1 MVGFPLLLI
10 PLAIYNII
18 VFLMP
23 DVSFTDPLVKVMLVS
38 GAEWSVTLSDILL
51 TLAIFLL
58 LAEVIKGARPGAK
71 YLTDHL
77 LSLIVFGAA
86 AAEFVMW
93 PKFATSTYFLMTALS
108 LVDFIS
114 GLALRTRRRTVA
126 AAPAPARPA
135 KAEKV
140 EAEKV
145 EPPAPEPQPVPVPS
159 EPVKPAAP
167 PAAAVA
173 ESVLQEKPDLKPEPR
188 PAPPSAAPEP
198 TPVVPAPDAPKTAAP
213 EVPAPESHS
222 PEIPSPG
229 LQPGP
234 SFPPPPDKPDTPPR
248 CSRWFAASGSR
259 QRCAGSGWRH
269 RPPARPPATP
279 AAVGRIAAPGRR
291 SRTVAR

>member
-23 DVSFTDPLVKVMLVS
+23 DLSFTDPLVKLTLVS
-38 GAEWSVTLSDILL
+38 GAEWTVTLSDVLL
-51 TLAIFLL
+51 TLAILLL

-71 YLTDHL
+71 FLTDHL

-114 GLALRTRRRTVA
+114 GLALRTRRRAVA
-126 AAPAPARPA
+126 VAPAPARQV
-135 KAEKV
+135 KAEAV
-140 EAEKV
+140 TV
-145 EPPAPEPQPVPVPS
+145 EPPAPEPVITPVAPTV
-159 EPVKPAAP
+159 P

-173 ESVLQEKPDLKPEPR
+173 ESVLQDRPEPK
-188 PAPPSAAPEP
+188 PVLPVVTPEP
-198 TPVVPAPDAPKTAAP
+198 TPVVPEPAPKPPVA
-213 EVPAPESHS
+213 EIHS

-234 SFPPPPDKPDTPPR
+234 AFPPPPDKPDTT
-248 CSRWFAASGSR
+248 
-259 QRCAGSGWRH
+259 QR
-269 RPPARPPATP
+269 
-279 AAVGRIAAPGRR
+279 
-291 SRTVAR
+291 